1 MPHITARDGTRLYYE
16 EAGQGTPVV
25 FVHEYAADYRTW
37 EPQMRRFSR
46 SHRCVTYSQ
55 RGYPPS
61 DIPDNPDKYS
71 QNCFNDDVIAVMDA
85 LKIDKA
91 HIVGH
96 SMGSLTALHV
106 GIRHPQRCISMT
118 AAGCGYGSSADKKVV
133 EETRAASRET
143 GKMFASTD
151 IKTAAARY
159 ADGPTRQAHKNK
171 DPRGYAEFVR
181 ILSEH
186 SAQGHALTMMNLQ
199 AKRPT
204 LWDMEADLKNFSVPL
219 LIIVGDEDDWCVD
232 ASIFLR
238 RTAPTA
244 GLMIVPRTGPPLPSE
259 EPEKFNAALAE
270 LFADAEAGRWLAHKP
285 LSEPGESDGPQAQ
298 RQDRAGHWRQ
308 RRHRQGDRAGHGEGR
323 RRCCHL
329 RTA

>member
-61 DIPDNPDKYS
+61 DIPSDPDKYS
-71 QNCFNDDVIAVMDA
+71 QDCFSDDVIALMDA
-85 LKIDKA
+85 LKIDRA

-96 SMGSLTALHV
+96 SMGSLTALLV

-118 AAGCGYGSSADKKVV
+118 AAGCGYGSSADRKVV

-143 GKMFASTD
+143 GTMFASTD
-151 IKTAAARY
+151 IRTAAARY

-181 ILSEH
+181 ILGEH
-186 SAQGHALTMMNLQ
+186 SAQGHSLTMLNLQ

-204 LWDMEADLKNFSVPL
+204 LWDMEAGLKKFSVPL

-238 RTAPTA
+238 RTVSTA
-244 GLMIVPRTGPPLPSE
+244 GLMIVPRTGHTLTSE

-285 LSEPGESDGPQAQ
+285 
-298 RQDRAGHWRQ
+298 H
-308 RRHRQGDRAGHGEGR
+308 
-323 RRCCHL
+323 
-329 RTA
+329 